1 MKQGNHCVSLLGKL
15 NREYYSSLDVK
26 NITDKKTFWKTVK
39 TFLSDK
45 ITTTQ
50 KLTLP

>member
-39 TFLSDK
+39 PFLSDK
-45 ITTTQ
+45 VTTTQ

>member
-15 NREYYSSLDVK
+15 NRKYYSSLDVK
-26 NITDKKTFWKTVK
+26 SITDKKTVEP
-39 TFLSDK
+39 FLSDK
-45 ITTTQ
+45 VTTTQ